1 MEDETHHRKSE
12 SYIKKSFFLSLHKI
26 GNSNGISLKMG
37 RQWYFEDFFPCKFN
51 QAIILLNAQR
61 NSLLAESVK
70 KGIKSFEY
78 KIPSLTYFHTAY
90 LYILQIKGLYL
101 YRMKKLYFKNKS
113 SKQEKNCSVT

>member
-1 MEDETHHRKSE
+1 MGDETHHRRSE
-12 SYIKKSFFLSLHKI
+12 SYIKKEFFFSLHKI
-26 GNSNGISLKMG
+26 GNANGISLKMG

-78 KIPSLTYFHTAY
+78 KIPSLTYFHPAY
-90 LYILQIKGLYL
+90 THF
-101 YRMKKLYFKNKS
+101 FK
-113 SKQEKNCSVT
+113 

>member
-1 MEDETHHRKSE
+1 M
-12 SYIKKSFFLSLHKI
+12 SLHKI
-26 GNSNGISLKMG
+26 GNANGISLKMG

-90 LYILQIKGLYL
+90 TYTSNKRPLSLSYEKIIFQIQIIKIGN
-101 YRMKKLYFKNKS
+101 KKMHCTALLPI
-113 SKQEKNCSVT
+113 QIQAV

>member
-1 MEDETHHRKSE
+1 MGDETHHRRSE
-12 SYIKKSFFLSLHKI
+12 SYIKKEFFFSLHKI
-26 GNSNGISLKMG
+26 GNANGISLKMG

>member
-1 MEDETHHRKSE
+1 
-12 SYIKKSFFLSLHKI
+12 
-26 GNSNGISLKMG
+26 MG

-78 KIPSLTYFHTAY
+78 KIPSLTYSHTAY
-90 LYILQIKGLYL
+90 TYSKIQQTKMLLTCQRFGDWFLFGLVWPYSSNQKNI
-101 YRMKKLYFKNKS
+101 MKVGSKSLLLTCSSNKL
-113 SKQEKNCSVT
+113 